1 MNSQRI
7 SFLSLVKN
15 CNHKG
20 LGIYYLLSAFIFGI
34 SGTLISILIRI
45 ELYSSGN
52 RIISPE
58 NQNFYNI
65 SITLHGFLMIFF
77 LVMPGLFG
85 GFGNYFVVIFQGSPE
100 VVYPR
105 VNNFSILI
113 LFVSYLF
120 IILSLIS
127 EFGGGTGWTLY
138 PPLSTSFMSLSPSST
153 GNLIF
158 GLLISGISSCLTSL
172 NFWTTILNL
181 RSYYLTLKTMPL
193 FLWAL
198 LITGGM
204 LLLTLPILSGAL
216 LMVLADLHS
225 NTLFFDPIFGGD
237 PIFYQHLFWFF
248 GHPEVYILIIP
259 AFGIISIIISG
270 ILQKIIFGNQ
280 SMIFAMSCISLLGSV
295 VWGHHMYTVGL
306 ETDTRAYFTGVTI
319 LISLPT
325 GTKIFNW
332 LSTYLG
338 NPPLLQL
345 KTNSPFFGLLFLL
358 MFTIGG
364 STGIILGNAAVDL
377 GLHDTY
383 YVVAHFH
390 FVLSLGAVI
399 AIFSGVIFNGE
410 KIVGSKNLLPSS
422 SSCNSLYHL
431 VSTFIGILLTFS
443 PMHFLGFNVMPR
455 RIPDFPDSFHSWN
468 FLSSIGSGITFLS
481 FAIFFPVFLNNFL
494 SHVCKRIFF
503 LVFLLFIVSEGLLF
517 VSFFWTSFHS
527 LHCWFSFVC
536 PLDSDSVVSSVSII
550 MILFLN
556 LMSPYK
562 SFIFIP
568 NDCVESFRPVKISW
582 KPENSWKR
590 QDNLFFCAWRFW
602 VLRPFQETRDF
613 KGKRE
618 RTL

>member
-1 MNSQRI
+1 LFFFSLSFLKVFYLYPSFGHLFIHFLLQLSRFLIFYLFLFLGICMFKPFILCDRKFIGFLSFWGAPVNENKILTVFYLNSQRI

-34 SGTLISILIRI
+34 SGTCFSVLIRI

-113 LFVSYLF
+113 LFLSYLF
-120 IILSLIS
+120 LILSLIS

-259 AFGIISIIISG
+259 AFGIISIIISNL
-270 ILQKIIFGNQ
+270 LQKIIFGNCHCV
-280 SMIFAMSCISLLGSV
+280 SFLEFSV
-295 VWGHHMYTVGL
+295 IYWI
-306 ETDTRAYFTGVTI
+306 R
-319 LISLPT
+319 
-325 GTKIFNW
+325 
-332 LSTYLG
+332 
-338 NPPLLQL
+338 
-345 KTNSPFFGLLFLL
+345 
-358 MFTIGG
+358 
-364 STGIILGNAAVDL
+364 
-377 GLHDTY
+377 
-383 YVVAHFH
+383 
-390 FVLSLGAVI
+390 
-399 AIFSGVIFNGE
+399 
-410 KIVGSKNLLPSS
+410 
-422 SSCNSLYHL
+422 
-431 VSTFIGILLTFS
+431 
-443 PMHFLGFNVMPR
+443 
-455 RIPDFPDSFHSWN
+455 
-468 FLSSIGSGITFLS
+468 
-481 FAIFFPVFLNNFL
+481 NNFPII
-494 SHVCKRIFF
+494 CY
-503 LVFLLFIVSEGLLF
+503 LLL
-517 VSFFWTSFHS
+517 
-527 LHCWFSFVC
+527 
-536 PLDSDSVVSSVSII
+536 
-550 MILFLN
+550 
-556 LMSPYK
+556 K
-562 SFIFIP
+562 A
-568 NDCVESFRPVKISW
+568 K
-582 KPENSWKR
+582 
-590 QDNLFFCAWRFW
+590 
-602 VLRPFQETRDF
+602 
-613 KGKRE
+613 
-618 RTL
+618 

>member
-1 MNSQRI
+1 M
-7 SFLSLVKN
+7 
-15 CNHKG
+15 
-20 LGIYYLLSAFIFGI
+20 
-34 SGTLISILIRI
+34 
-45 ELYSSGN
+45 
-52 RIISPE
+52 
-58 NQNFYNI
+58 
-65 SITLHGFLMIFF
+65 
-77 LVMPGLFG
+77 GLFG

-113 LFVSYLF
+113 LFLSYLLL
-120 IILSLIS
+120 ILSLIS

-181 RSYYLTLKTMPL
+181 RSYCLTLKTMPL

-198 LITGGM
+198 FITAAM
-204 LLLTLPILSGAL
+204 LLLTLPVLSGAL

-225 NTLFFDPIFGGD
+225 NTLFFDPVFGGD
-237 PIFYQHLFWFF
+237 PVLYQHLFWFF

-259 AFGIISIIISG
+259 A
-270 ILQKIIFGNQ
+270 FGNQ

-306 ETDTRAYFTGVTI
+306 ETDTRAYFSGVTI
-319 LISLPT
+319 FISLPT

-345 KTNSPFFGLLFLL
+345 KTSSSLFGLLFLL
-358 MFTIGG
+358 MFTVGG
-364 STGIILGNAAVDL
+364 STGVILGNAAVDL
-377 GLHDTY
+377 ALHDTY

-410 KIVGSKNLLPSS
+410 KILGSKNLLPSP

-431 VSTFIGILLTFS
+431 VLTLIGILLTFS

-468 FLSSIGSGITFLS
+468 FLSSIGSGITLLS
-481 FAIFFPVFLNNFL
+481 FAI
-494 SHVCKRIFF
+494 
-503 LVFLLFIVSEGLLF
+503 
-517 VSFFWTSFHS
+517 
-527 LHCWFSFVC
+527 
-536 PLDSDSVVSSVSII
+536 
-550 MILFLN
+550 
-556 LMSPYK
+556 
-562 SFIFIP
+562 
-568 NDCVESFRPVKISW
+568 
-582 KPENSWKR
+582 
-590 QDNLFFCAWRFW
+590 
-602 VLRPFQETRDF
+602 
-613 KGKRE
+613 
-618 RTL
+618 

>member
-1 MNSQRI
+1 MGI

-15 CNHKG
+15 CNHKR

-34 SGTLISILIRI
+34 SGTLISVLMRI

-58 NQNFYNI
+58 NQNFYNV
-65 SITLHGFLMIFF
+65 SITLHGLLMIFF

-85 GFGNYFVVIFQGSPE
+85 GFGNYFAPIFQGSPE

-105 VNNFSILI
+105 INNFSISVLFLSYFLI
-113 LFVSYLF
+113 IF
-120 IILSLIS
+120 SLVS

-138 PPLSTSFMSLSPSST
+138 PPLTTSLMSLSPSSVAFI
-153 GNLIF
+153 IF
-158 GLLISGISSCLTSL
+158 GLLMSGISSCLTSL
-172 NFWTTILNL
+172 NFWVTILNL
-181 RSYYLTLKTMPL
+181 RSYSLTLKIMPL
-193 FLWAL
+193 FSWAL
-198 LITGGM
+198 LITAGM

-225 NTLFFDPIFGGD
+225 NSLFFDPVFGGD
-237 PIFYQHLFWFF
+237 PVLYQHLFWFF

-259 AFGIISIIISG
+259 AFGVISIVISG
-270 ILQKIIFGNQ
+270 VSQKIIFGNQ
-280 SMIFAMSCISLLGSV
+280 SMIFAMSCISLLGSI

-345 KTNSPFFGLLFLL
+345 RTSSALFALLFLL
-358 MFTIGG
+358 MFTSGG
-364 STGIILGNAAVDL
+364 STGVILGNAAVDL
-377 GLHDTY
+377 GSHDTY

-399 AIFSGVIFNGE
+399 AIFSGIIFVVE
-410 KIVGSKNLLPSS
+410 KICGSKILLPSPS
-422 SSCNSLYHL
+422 STLSLYHFVLTL
-431 VSTFIGILLTFS
+431 VGILLTFS

-468 FLSSIGSGITFLS
+468 FLSSIGSGITLLS
-481 FAIFFPVFLNNFL
+481 FAWQ
-494 SHVCKRIFF
+494 K
-503 LVFLLFIVSEGLLF
+503 
-517 VSFFWTSFHS
+517 
-527 LHCWFSFVC
+527 
-536 PLDSDSVVSSVSII
+536 
-550 MILFLN
+550 
-556 LMSPYK
+556 K
-562 SFIFIP
+562 
-568 NDCVESFRPVKISW
+568 K
-582 KPENSWKR
+582 K
-590 QDNLFFCAWRFW
+590 
-602 VLRPFQETRDF
+602 
-613 KGKRE
+613 
-618 RTL
+618 